1 MDIGSGNAYPAN
13 ALSNFAPHPFEFD
26 GCSAILW
33 KAFYTVDLYK

>member
-26 GCSAILW
+26 GVQCNSMEGFLHS
-33 KAFYTVDLYK
+33 